1 MKVKDIKKF
10 LKRFDDNDNVFI
22 ECCIDE
28 KAKNGTYKNEI
39 INNEPFEV
47 ELCNYD
53 LDDDD
58 CVELMFSVKEY
69 K

>member
-10 LKRFDDNDNVFI
+10 INQFNDDDNVLI

-28 KAKNGTYKNEI
+28 VAKKGTYKNEI

-53 LDDDD
+53 LDDDY
-58 CVELMFSVKEY
+58 VELMFSVKEY

>member
-10 LKRFDDNDNVFI
+10 LEKFDDDDKVLI

-28 KAKNGTYKNEI
+28 TAKKGTYKNEI

-53 LDDDD
+53 LDDDY
-58 CVELMFSVKEY
+58 VELMFSVKEY

>member
-10 LKRFDDNDNVFI
+10 LKRFDDNHNVLI
-22 ECCIDE
+22 ECCINED
-28 KAKNGTYKNEI
+28 AKKGTYKNEI

-53 LDDDD
+53 LDDNY
-58 CVELMFSVKEY
+58 VELMFSVKEY